1 MSLLKQRIEREKK
14 SGKLLLRVLVLA
26 FAISGSALSLS
37 AAFSLKQIPDSIGP
51 DGRNI
56 SRQFF
61 QFLKTAI
68 IKNKYDGRAEGF
80 HKYLDRSLERFE
92 LKNLFNSEYMNKD
105 ENGQHF
111 VTYRGR
117 FANDGYKVSLETI
130 RMKDVS
136 IPSFGDFTAEF
147 ALKHNPNPTYGG
159 NSYSGNLDVLTH
171 LGPFTHK
178 HGLSAMDSG
187 LHFLDANNLKSIN
200 APDTT
205 SFKKIKDPEA
215 RKAINDFTESFPALA
230 KFMGYY
236 FGLDSLL
243 KVQQDGK
250 LPGVT
255 AFTFEGN
262 IEQTL
267 MRDYPDLG
275 DYLDDIKYLG
285 FIKLRIANVSGR
297 SLAEFAIESKTRE
310 IRFKFFT
317 LNGKVVP
324 YDTKGNF
331 YPQES
336 FTLSS
341 LSEFPFV
348 VKASLEANLYG
359 LMLENNDVQLLGR
372 FSNTATSGILNLKLT
387 KIEEFDVSGAF
398 GYFAPSWAINIFI
411 PGNLQS
417 IIYEFTETLVKANNG
432 KGTSIVLR
440 WDRDSSKTT
449 MKTHIETE
457 FLDNFFIRFGLK
469 IWNHKVLPDEDAKD
483 DIRAVL
489 SKTIDLLLKGI

>member
-1 MSLLKQRIEREKK
+1 MNRLNETNKIKNKPWNLSLRFLILF
-14 SGKLLLRVLVLA
+14 LL
-26 FAISGSALSLS
+26 ISGSLS
-37 AAFSLKQIPDSIGP
+37 ATFSLKQIPDSIGP

-61 QFLKTAI
+61 QFLKTVV
-68 IKNKYDGRAEGF
+68 IKNKYDGRALGF

-92 LKNLFNSEYMNKD
+92 LKNLYNSEYMQRDN
-105 ENGQHF
+105 NGQHF

-117 FANDGYKVSLETI
+117 YALDGYKVSLETI
-130 RMKDVS
+130 RMKEVP
-136 IPSFGDFTAEF
+136 IPNFGDFSAEF

-159 NSYSGNLDVLTH
+159 NSYVGNLDILTH
-171 LGPFTHK
+171 MGPFTHK
-178 HGLSAMDSG
+178 YGLNAMDSG
-187 LHFLDANNLKSIN
+187 LHFLDSNNLKSIS
-200 APDTT
+200 APPAPG
-205 SFKKIKDPEA
+205 FRKVKDPEA
-215 RKAINDFTESFPALA
+215 RKAIDDFTASFPALA
-230 KFMGYY
+230 KFMNYY

-243 KVQQDGK
+243 KVQHEGK

-267 MRDYPDLG
+267 MRDFASLG

-285 FIKLRIANVSGR
+285 FIKIRFTNLQGR
-297 SLAEFAIESKTRE
+297 SLGEFAIESKTRE

-317 LNGKVVP
+317 QNGKVIP

-331 YPQES
+331 YPQDA
-336 FTLSS
+336 FTLGS
-341 LSEFPFV
+341 LSEFPFIAKV
-348 VKASLEANLYG
+348 SVEANLYG
-359 LMLENNDVQLLGR
+359 LVLENDDIQLLGR
-372 FSNTATSGILNLKLT
+372 FSNTANSGVLNLKLT
-387 KIEEFDVSGAF
+387 KIQEFEVSGVF
-398 GYFAPSWAINIFI
+398 GYFAPSWAINLFI

-417 IIYEFTETLVKANNG
+417 IIHEFTETLVKANDG

-440 WDRDSSKTT
+440 WDRDTSKTL

-469 IWNHKVLPDEDAKD
+469 IWNHRVLPDEDAKD

-489 SKTIDLLLKGI
+489 SRTIDLILQGI